1 MAKARKSNKK
11 AKSKPKIAGAK
22 APVRALSQVVIEK
35 LHSQPL
41 GKSLSALDSIYKEL
55 DDVADRLEILICRI
69 EILRKRTSALKRG
82 DFTTLDTV
90 LSGIGDLRKLAD
102 AVAAVESGGAKV
114 GDAEAPSN
122 AEAKWI
128 ELTLLKETEINNV
141 KLSEGT
147 VVSVEE
153 QSANR
158 LVEDG
163 CASFNEEEQA
173 KDEAKG
179 DGNDKKT
186 EETVE

>member
-1 MAKARKSNKK
+1 MAKARQSNKK
-11 AKSKPKIAGAK
+11 VKSKPKTTKPKVPEI
-22 APVRALSQVVIEK
+22 ALSQVIFEK
-35 LHSQPL
+35 LGAQPL
-41 GKSLSALDSIYKEL
+41 GKSLSALDGLYQEL

-69 EILRKRTSALKRG
+69 EILRKRTAALKRG
-82 DFTTLDTV
+82 EFTSLETV

-102 AVAAVESGGAKV
+102 AVAAVGGGSA
-114 GDAEAPSN
+114 GPDDAGAASN
-122 AEAKWI
+122 EDPIWV

-153 QSANR
+153 TSATK

-163 CASFNEEEQA
+163 FASLNEEEQA
-173 KDEAKG
+173 KEEE
-179 DGNDKKT
+179 NDKKA

>member
-11 AKSKPKIAGAK
+11 TKSKPKSADAK

-41 GKSLSALDSIYKEL
+41 GKSLSALDSIYQEL

-102 AVAAVESGGAKV
+102 AVAAVEGEA
-114 GDAEAPSN
+114 GDTEAPSD

-179 DGNDKKT
+179 DANDKKT

>member
-11 AKSKPKIAGAK
+11 AKSKPKSAGAK

-102 AVAAVESGGAKV
+102 AVAAVEDSGIKAGA
-114 GDAEAPSN
+114 AEAPSD
-122 AEAKWI
+122 AVAKWI

-158 LVEDG
+158 LVGDG
-163 CASFNEEEQA
+163 FASLNEEEQA
-173 KDEAKG
+173 TDEV
-179 DGNDKKT
+179 NDKKT
-186 EETVE
+186 EETTE

>member
-11 AKSKPKIAGAK
+11 TKSKPKSADAK

-102 AVAAVESGGAKV
+102 AVAAVEGDGVGA
-114 GDAEAPSN
+114 GDAEAPSD
-122 AEAKWI
+122 AVAKWI

-158 LVEDG
+158 LVGDG
-163 CASFNEEEQA
+163 FASLNEEEQST
-173 KDEAKG
+173 DEV
-179 DGNDKKT
+179 NDKKT
-186 EETVE
+186 EETTE

>member
-11 AKSKPKIAGAK
+11 TKSKPKIAGAN

-69 EILRKRTSALKRG
+69 EILRKRTSALKSG

-102 AVAAVESGGAKV
+102 AVAAVEGDGVGA
-114 GDAEAPSN
+114 GDAEAPSD
-122 AEAKWI
+122 AVAKWI

-158 LVEDG
+158 LVGDG
-163 CASFNEEEQA
+163 FASLNEEEQA
-173 KDEAKG
+173 TDEA
-179 DGNDKKT
+179 NDKKT
-186 EETVE
+186 EETTE